1 MSLYRESV
9 FGIFSEENVKMK
21 GKRRE
26 KKVWFQCR
34 RESCCNE
41 LEENYNYDLRFSLNV
56 KMLL

>member
-1 MSLYRESV
+1 MSLYRDSV

-21 GKRRE
+21 GKRRG

-41 LEENYNYDLRFSLNV
+41 GEESYNYYLIFSLNV